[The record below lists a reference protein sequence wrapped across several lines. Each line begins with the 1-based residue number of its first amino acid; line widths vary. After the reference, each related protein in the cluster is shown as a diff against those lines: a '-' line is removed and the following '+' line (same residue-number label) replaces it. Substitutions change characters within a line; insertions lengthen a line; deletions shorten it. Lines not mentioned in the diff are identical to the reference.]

1 MLLLISRA
9 TSKYKRLFTT
19 THVTSIRGVTS
30 YECLKAE
37 LRDAFVKGGKTEEQG
52 EVIVD
57 AIDTAIVESLER
69 EAKLI
74 DLLGGD
80 EYSSTIKNF
89 QESVIRE
96 EIKNLKKFIEAQMQ
110 NLSNE
115 QGKLQE
121 QIREV
126 SLTNKEELSSLQS
139 SIQLDLDLER
149 KRRHDLIFSPLLEDL
164 KRTES
169 YVNRGSNDILETLS
183 SSNQQLKRAVV
194 VISSTLVVIILFFRI
209 GKAYINY

>member
-1 MLLLISRA
+1 MLLVSRIG
-9 TSKYKRLFTT
+9 SKYKRLFTT
-19 THVTSIRGVTS
+19 THVTSTRGATS
-30 YECLKAE
+30 SECLKAE
-37 LRDAFVKGGKTEEQG
+37 LRDAFVKGGKTAQEG

-74 DLLGGD
+74 DLLGGE

-115 QGKLQE
+115 QGKLQS

-169 YVNRGSNDILETLS
+169 YVNRGSNDILETLT